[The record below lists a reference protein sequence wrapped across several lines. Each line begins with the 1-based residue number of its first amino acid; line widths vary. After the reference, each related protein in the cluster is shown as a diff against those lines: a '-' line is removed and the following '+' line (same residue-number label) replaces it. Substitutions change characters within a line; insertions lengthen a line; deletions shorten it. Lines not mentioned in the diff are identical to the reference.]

1 MSMETLLWGAIF
13 GILAIGGLGLAAC
26 LWMFAR
32 SPRP

>member
-13 GILAIGGLGLAAC
+13 GIMAIGGLGLAVC